1 VPTYVAFLRAINLGP
16 RRKFPMAAVKECLA
30 QAGYDDVATH
40 LATGNV
46 RLTTGRRSP
55 SAVRTD
61 LEKVFAAAAGFD
73 VPTAVVTPAELTEVY
88 HEALG
93 LEVEATRR
101 YVAFLPSPPTSEAR
115 TMLDSWDADGEGAH
129 LGARHLHWWTDGSTT
144 TARIFQ
150 PAALK
155 KLGLA
160 DATTRDL
167 KVVATLAER
176 WGA

>member
-1 VPTYVAFLRAINLGP
+1 
-16 RRKFPMAAVKECLA
+16 VKECLA
-30 QAGYDDVATH
+30 EAGYDDVVTH

-46 RLTTGRRSP
+46 RVTTGRRSAA
-55 SAVRTD
+55 SVRAD
-61 LEKVFAAAAGFD
+61 LERVFADATGFG

-93 LEVEATRR
+93 LEVDASRR
-101 YVAFLPSPPTSEAR
+101 YVAFLPDPPSDEAR
-115 TMLDSWDADGEGAH
+115 TALADRDVTGEGAH

-150 PAALK
+150 PATLK

-160 DATTRDL
+160 QATTRDL

-176 WGA
+176 WGT